1 MSAKIRNNSGK
12 NRILATNDD
21 LVNYIYNIF
30 AHITW
35 FHLKIVALFH
45 PKIKL
50 FVQGRKETFSILK
63 HKIHKGDHVIWVH
76 VASLGEFEQG
86 LPVIEKIKSEFPT
99 YKILIT
105 FFSPSGYEVKKNTSV
120 ADAIVYLPI
129 DTKGNAR
136 RFISKVNPKLAIF
149 VKYEIW
155 PNYLEVLEEH
165 KIPVFL
171 ISAAFRKD
179 QLFFKWYGGIM
190 RKALGT
196 FTHFFVQDEKS
207 VELLKGI
214 GYLNV
219 TISGDTRFDRVSEI
233 LERDNEL
240 PFMEQFKGTNS
251 CFVAGSTWPEDEE
264 IMLPFINETKKSLK
278 FVLAPH
284 NIKSEHILSLKKS
297 ILKKTVL
304 YSEIAKNDLSQYD
317 VLIVDT
323 IGLLTKIYSYADIAY
338 VGGAFGTGL
347 HNTLEPAVFG
357 IPIIIG
363 PDYHGFNEAEALVRQ
378 KGIITVNNKD
388 AFQEIISDL
397 LVNPDHISKTGKINF
412 DFVHKNK
419 GASIQIMEY
428 IRRLL

>member
-1 MSAKIRNNSGK
+1 MIAKIRNNSGK
-12 NRILATNDD
+12 NRILATNDN

-50 FVQGRKETFSILK
+50 FVKGRKETFSALK
-63 HKIHKGDHVIWVH
+63 HRIQKEDNVIWVH

-86 LPVIEKIKSEFPT
+86 LPVIEKIKSEFPS

-105 FFSPSGYEVKKNTSV
+105 FFSPSGYEVKKNTTV
-120 ADAIVYLPI
+120 ADVVVYLPI
-129 DTKGNAR
+129 DTKGNAK
-136 RFISKVNPKLAIF
+136 RFISNVNPKLVVF

-155 PNYLEVLEEH
+155 PNYLKVLEEH
-165 KIPVFL
+165 EIPAFL
-171 ISAAFRKD
+171 ISAVFRKD

-214 GYLNV
+214 DFLNV

-233 LERDNEL
+233 LKRNNEL
-240 PFMEQFKGTNS
+240 PFMEQFKGTTP

-264 IMLPFINETKKSLK
+264 IMLTYINETERSIK

-284 NIKSEHILSLKKS
+284 NIKPEHILSLKKS
-297 ILKKTVL
+297 ISKKTVL
-304 YSEIAKNDLSQYD
+304 FSEMAKNDLSQFD

-323 IGLLTKIYSYADIAY
+323 IGLLTKIYSYANIAY

-357 IPIIIG
+357 VPIIIG
-363 PDYHGFNEAEALVRQ
+363 PDYQGFNEAEALVRQ

-388 AFQEIISDL
+388 TFHEKMSNL
-397 LVNPDHISKTGKINF
+397 LDNPEYVSNTGKINF

-419 GASIQIMEY
+419 GASIQIMEH

>member
-1 MSAKIRNNSGK
+1 
-12 NRILATNDD
+12 
-21 LVNYIYNIF
+21 
-30 AHITW
+30 

-50 FVQGRKETFSILK
+50 FVQGRKETFSILNRTIQK
-63 HKIHKGDHVIWVH
+63 EDQVIWVH

-86 LPVIEKIKSEFPT
+86 LPVIEKIRNEFPLF
-99 YKILIT
+99 KILIT
-105 FFSPSGYEVKKNTSV
+105 FFSPSGYEVKKNTTV
-120 ADAIVYLPI
+120 ADAVVYLPL
-129 DTKGNAR
+129 DTLDNAR
-136 RFISKVNPKLAIF
+136 RFIAKAHPKLVIF

-155 PNYLEVLEEH
+155 PNYLKILGEY
-165 KIPVFL
+165 KIPTLL
-171 ISAAFRKD
+171 ISAVFKEK

-196 FTHFFVQDEKS
+196 FSHFFVQDERS
-207 VELLKGI
+207 IELLKGI
-214 GYLNV
+214 GLLNG

-233 LERDNEL
+233 LERDNTL
-240 PFMEQFKGTNS
+240 PFMEQFKGTTT

-264 IMLPFINETKKSLK
+264 IMLPFINETHRSLK

-284 NIKSEHILSLKKS
+284 NIKPEHILSLKKS
-297 ILKKTVL
+297 ISKKTVC
-304 YSEIAKNDLSQYD
+304 YSEIAQNDLTQFD

-363 PDYHGFNEAEALVRQ
+363 PDYHGFNEAEALVNQ
-378 KGIITVNNKD
+378 KGILTVNNKESFH
-388 AFQEIISDL
+388 AIMSDL
-397 LVNPDHISKTGKINF
+397 LDNPDYISQTGKINS
-412 DFVHKNK
+412 DFVRKNK
-419 GASIQIMEY
+419 GASIQIMEH

>member
-1 MSAKIRNNSGK
+1 MIAKIRNNSGK
-12 NRILATNDD
+12 NRILATNDNQ
-21 LVNYIYNIF
+21 VNHIYNLI

-35 FHLKIVALFH
+35 FHLKLVALFH

-50 FVQGRKETFSILK
+50 FVQGRKATFSILNRTIQK
-63 HKIHKGDHVIWVH
+63 EDQVIWVH
-76 VASLGEFEQG
+76 IASLGEFEQG
-86 LPVIEKIKSEFPT
+86 LPVIEKIRSEFPS

-105 FFSPSGYEVKKNTSV
+105 FFSPSGYEVKKNTTV
-120 ADAIVYLPI
+120 ADAVVYLPL
-129 DTKGNAR
+129 DTLENAR
-136 RFISKVNPKLAIF
+136 RFIATVHPKLVIF

-155 PNYLEVLEEH
+155 PNYLKILGEH
-165 KIPVFL
+165 KIPTLL
-171 ISAAFRKD
+171 ISAVFREK

-196 FTHFFVQDEKS
+196 FSHFFVQDERS
-207 VELLKGI
+207 IELLKGI
-214 GYLNV
+214 GLLNV

-233 LERDNEL
+233 LERDNML
-240 PFMEQFKGTNS
+240 PFMEQFKGTTT

-264 IMLPFINETKKSLK
+264 IMLPFINETHKSLK

-284 NIKSEHILSLKKS
+284 NIKPEHILSLKKS
-297 ILKKTVL
+297 ISKKTVC
-304 YSEIAKNDLSQYD
+304 YSEIAQNDLSQFD
-317 VLIVDT
+317 VLIIDT

-363 PDYHGFNEAEALVRQ
+363 PDYQGFNEAKALVHL
-378 KGIITVNNKD
+378 KGILPVDGKEAFRAVLNHLLEHRDQVAITG
-388 AFQEIISDL
+388 A
-397 LVNPDHISKTGKINF
+397 INA
-412 DFVHKNK
+412 DFVRNNK
-419 GASIQIMEY
+419 GASIQIMDH

>member
-1 MSAKIRNNSGK
+1 MIAKIRNNSGK

-105 FFSPSGYEVKKNTSV
+105 FFSPSGYEVKKNTRV
-120 ADAIVYLPI
+120 ADAVTYLPI
-129 DTKGNAR
+129 DTLGNAK
-136 RFISKVNPKLAIF
+136 RFISNVDPKLAIF

-155 PNYLEVLEEH
+155 PNYLKVLAAH
-165 KIPVFL
+165 KIPTLL
-171 ISAAFRKD
+171 ISAVFRKD

-196 FTHFFVQDEKS
+196 FNHFFVQEERS
-207 VELLKGI
+207 FELLKSI
-214 GYLNV
+214 ELLNV

-233 LERDNEL
+233 LGRDNEL
-240 PFMEQFKGTNS
+240 PFMERFKGTTP

-264 IMLPFINETKKSLK
+264 IMLPFINETKKSMK
-278 FVLAPH
+278 FVIAPH
-284 NIKSEHILSLKKS
+284 NIKPEHIQSLKKS
-297 ILKKTVL
+297 ISKKTVL
-304 YSEIAKNDLSQYD
+304 YSEIAKNDLRQID
-317 VLIVDT
+317 VLIIDT
-323 IGLLTKIYSYADIAY
+323 IGLLTKIYSYANIAY

-363 PDYHGFNEAEALVRQ
+363 PDYHGFNEAEALVNQ
-378 KGIITVNNKD
+378 KGIITLNNKNTFLETMCNLMD
-388 AFQEIISDL
+388 
-397 LVNPDHISKTGKINF
+397 NPDQVSNTGKINF

-419 GASIQIMEY
+419 GASIQIMEH